1 MTTNPNSR
9 FQSVWRVMADGEWH
23 NLKEISE
30 RAGYS
35 EASVSE
41 QLRDFRKKNY
51 GGHRVEKR
59 HPETPTH
66 IQETFEHEYRLI
78 PNRVAY
84 DTDTER
90 YVYRETA

>member
-1 MTTNPNSR
+1 MTDNPNSR

-35 EASVSE
+35 EASVSS
-41 QLRDFRKKNY
+41 QLRDFRKRQH
-51 GGHRVEKR
+51 GAHRVEKR
-59 HPETPTH
+59 HTETPTH
-66 IQETFEHEYRLI
+66 ENETHMQEYRLI